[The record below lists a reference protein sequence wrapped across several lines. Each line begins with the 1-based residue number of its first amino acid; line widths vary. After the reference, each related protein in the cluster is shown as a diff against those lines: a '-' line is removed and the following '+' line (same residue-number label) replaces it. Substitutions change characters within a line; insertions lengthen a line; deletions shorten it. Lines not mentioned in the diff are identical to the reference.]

1 MLLVLLPGGHYRE
14 NTFHQATAAR
24 TGRARA
30 GLAPVPGR
38 PTTARRS
45 AIC

>member
-1 MLLVLLPGGHYRE
+1 MTQSTIILEAFWPWHSDRK
-14 NTFHQATAAR
+14 TAKLMP
-24 TGRARA
+24 RA